1 MPLDRPVC
9 SIAWSIPV
17 STRDPTMLTHVIMGD
32 ITLKQGTT
40 SALFEIFVPA
50 PTLCEGIL
58 RHVLCGRQCEQEI
71 K

>member
-1 MPLDRPVC
+1 
-9 SIAWSIPV
+9 
-17 STRDPTMLTHVIMGD
+17 MLTHVIMGD